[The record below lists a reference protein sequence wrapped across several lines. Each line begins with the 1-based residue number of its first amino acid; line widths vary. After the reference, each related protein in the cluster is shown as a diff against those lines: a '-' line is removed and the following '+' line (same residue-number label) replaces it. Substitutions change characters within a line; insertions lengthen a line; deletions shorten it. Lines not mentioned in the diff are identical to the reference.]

1 MYARESYDTFV
12 FCYVCKGIHS
22 GIPFFS
28 DASDEGINEKKRLC
42 EGVPKL
48 AALTGLFPRKLF
60 VRRRSLD
67 AGACYTS

>member
-22 GIPFFS
+22 GIPFFL
-28 DASDEGINEKKRLC
+28 DAGDEGINEKKQ
-42 EGVPKL
+42 
-48 AALTGLFPRKLF
+48 LFPRKLF
-60 VRRRSLD
+60 VRQRSLD